1 MVDRDN
7 EIEKTSINS
16 KNFKNA
22 CDYNLGYYTLK
33 IVSAHSKMKLNL
45 KKSLTDAE
53 WDEIVKEGLG
63 VRHYQGKKTLF
74 WNGENL
80 RDESGEY
87 LIYNFTERETWE
99 VIIVLPGVEMIPR
112 DTFRW
117 CMNVKVVIMADTVKE
132 IEEWAFFQCYSLE
145 FVRLSRNLEGIASS
159 VFSECRSLTSV
170 FIPSSCRLIEHFAF
184 KGCKKLIILNVP
196 QHCQLGEQV
205 ISDTALIAVSSFETT
220 SAGGLYYSND
230 EVNTW
235 IKNINQSE
243 ECALHRACSSFN
255 PITEIIFEISKRDG
269 LQSFQK
275 ENEIG
280 ITPVKYLE
288 ENPFAD
294 VDQVAIVKKYI
305 LEMMGEIM

>member
-1 MVDRDN
+1 
-7 EIEKTSINS
+7 
-16 KNFKNA
+16 
-22 CDYNLGYYTLK
+22 
-33 IVSAHSKMKLNL
+33 
-45 KKSLTDAE
+45 
-53 WDEIVKEGLG
+53 
-63 VRHYQGKKTLF
+63 
-74 WNGENL
+74 
-80 RDESGEY
+80 
-87 LIYNFTERETWE
+87 
-99 VIIVLPGVEMIPR
+99 MIPR

-132 IEEWAFFQCYSLE
+132 IEEWAFHNCYSLE

-159 VFSECRSLTSV
+159 VFSECRSLTSI

-196 QHCQLGEQV
+196 QHCQLGVQV
-205 ISDTALIAVSSFETT
+205 VSDTALIAASSFETT
-220 SAGGLYYSND
+220 SAGGAGLYYENE

-235 IKNINQSE
+235 IKNMNQNE
-243 ECALHRACSSFN
+243 EYALHRACSSFN
-255 PITEIIFEISKRDG
+255 PITEIVSEIVKRDG
-269 LQSFQK
+269 LQSFKK

-280 ITPVKYLE
+280 ITPAKYLE